1 MNKFV
6 HYGFVLFFIASICAG
21 GLSII
26 NAKTSPIIIKR
37 AIEMEREARSIVVA
51 EADEFRVEESKEIEG
66 YNFIPA
72 YKGGEKIAYVVA
84 IKGSGYGGD
93 ISMML
98 GVSLDGKVEGL
109 NIISAQETPG
119 LGDKIFDKGWQNMWK
134 GRSSKYQFEKG
145 TDAFAGAT
153 VSPMAVHNAIKETL
167 TLFEEKVMN

>member
-6 HYGFVLFFIASICAG
+6 HYGFVLFIIASICAG

-26 NAKTSPIIIKR
+26 NAKTSPTITKR
-37 AIEMEREARSIVVA
+37 AMEMEKEARSIVVS
-51 EADEFRVEESKEIEG
+51 EATEFRVDEGLEIDG

-72 YKGGEKIAYVVA
+72 YKNGEKIAYVVA
-84 IKGSGYGGD
+84 VKGAGYGGD

-98 GVSLDGKVEGL
+98 GVTLDGRVEGL
-109 NIISAQETPG
+109 NVISAQETPG
-119 LGDKIFDKGWQNMWK
+119 LGDKIFDKGWQDMWR
-134 GRSSKYQFEKG
+134 GRSSEYQFDKG
-145 TDAFAGAT
+145 ADAFAGAT